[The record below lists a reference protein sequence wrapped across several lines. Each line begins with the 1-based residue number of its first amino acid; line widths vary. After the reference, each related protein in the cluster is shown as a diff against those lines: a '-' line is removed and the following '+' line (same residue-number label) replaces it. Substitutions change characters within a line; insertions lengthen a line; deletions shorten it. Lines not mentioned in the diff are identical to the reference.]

1 MHVSQILTTKGND
14 VYSIAPD
21 ASVADLV
28 ADLHR
33 YGVGALLVRG
43 AAGDLVGIVSERD
56 VVRAMASNSGA
67 VESTVASLMT
77 TEVVTVSYD
86 APVADVM
93 RLMTER
99 RFRHLPVLDGEGTL
113 IGLVS
118 IGDVVKNRIDE
129 LEAEREALV
138 EYITQ
143 SS

>member
-43 AAGDLVGIVSERD
+43 TAGDLVGIVSERD
-56 VVRAMASNSGA
+56 VVRAMASNSRA

-86 APVADVM
+86 AAVADVM

-99 RFRHLPVLDGEGTL
+99 RFRHLPVLDEEGTL
-113 IGLVS
+113 IGLIS

>member
-33 YGVGALLVRG
+33 HGVGALLVRG

-67 VESTVASLMT
+67 VEATVASLMT

-86 APVADVM
+86 AAVADVM

-99 RFRHLPVLDGEGTL
+99 RFRHLPVLDEEGTL

>member
-14 VYSIAPD
+14 VYSIGPD

-33 YGVGALLVRG
+33 YRVGALLVRG

-67 VESTVASLMT
+67 TDSTVAALMT
-77 TEVVTVSYD
+77 TDVVTVSYD
-86 APVADVM
+86 AAVADVM

-99 RFRHLPVLDGEGTL
+99 RFRHLPVLDEEGTL

>member
-1 MHVSQILTTKGND
+1 
-14 VYSIAPD
+14 
-21 ASVADLV
+21 
-28 ADLHR
+28 
-33 YGVGALLVRG
+33 
-43 AAGDLVGIVSERD
+43 
-56 VVRAMASNSGA
+56 
-67 VESTVASLMT
+67 MT

>member
-99 RFRHLPVLDGEGTL
+99 RFRHLPVLDAEGTL

>member
-14 VYSIAPD
+14 VYSIGPD

-33 YGVGALLVRG
+33 YRVGALLVRG

-67 VESTVASLMT
+67 TDSTVAALMT
-77 TEVVTVSYD
+77 TDVVTVSYD
-86 APVADVM
+86 ASVADVM

-99 RFRHLPVLDGEGTL
+99 RFRHLPVLDEEGTL

>member
-99 RFRHLPVLDGEGTL
+99 RFRHLPVLDEEGTL

>member
-67 VESTVASLMT
+67 VDATVASLMT